1 MYKQI
6 DSNKT
11 KTALFIAV
19 FLLFLIGFGW
29 LMSYVFNNPLI
40 LVIAVVIAIVQA
52 WASYFYSDKI
62 ALAVSGAKKLQRSDA
77 VDLFRIVEN
86 LSITAGIPVPQIYLI
101 DDTAPNAF
109 ATGRDPQHASIAVTA
124 GLLEKLNKPEL
135 EGVIAHEL
143 SHVTN
148 YDIRLSTVVVVLVGV
163 IALASDFFLRSLWWG
178 GGRSR
183 RSNDNS
189 GDMNGILMI
198 VGIILAL
205 LAPLVA
211 TLIQLAISR
220 KREFLAD
227 ASGALLTRYPEGL
240 IHALEKIARDKEPL
254 EAANKAT
261 AHLYFENP
269 LKNYAGTVNNLF
281 STHPPVE
288 ERIKALREMA

>member
-11 KTALFIAV
+11 KTT
-19 FLLFLIGFGW
+19 LFLTLFLVFIIGFGW
-29 LMSYVFNNPLI
+29 FLSYLYDSQII
-40 LVIAVVIAIVQA
+40 LYIAVAISIIQA
-52 WASYFYSDKI
+52 WVSYYYSDKI
-62 ALAVSGAKKLQRSDA
+62 ALAVSGAQPLKRDDA
-77 VDLFRIVEN
+77 KELFRIVET
-86 LSITAGIPVPQIYLI
+86 LSIAAGIPEPKVYLV

-109 ATGRDPQHASIAVTA
+109 ATGRDPKHASIAVTR
-124 GLLEKLNKPEL
+124 GLLEKLNKTEL

-143 SHVTN
+143 SHITN
-148 YDIRLSTVVVVLVGV
+148 YDIRLSTMVVVLVGV
-163 IALASDFFLRSLWWG
+163 IALASDWFLRSLWYG

-183 RSNDNS
+183 DDNNS
-189 GDMNGILMI
+189 SMNGPLIIIGI
-198 VGIILAL
+198 VLAI

-240 IHALEKIARDKEPL
+240 ASALEKIAQDKEPL
-254 EAANKAT
+254 EVANKAT

-269 LKNYAGTVNNLF
+269 LKDYSGKINGLF

-288 ERIKALREMA
+288 ERVKALREMV